1 MTESRAAIP
10 ADASS
15 ATACTVDAFRV
26 RAKRLLAHP
35 MAFVEGAHPGDFDLN
50 PDAET
55 RMLGAA
61 RALIPAAVLVPIVMR
76 ANLTVLL
83 TVRTGHLPQHAGQ
96 IAFPGGRI
104 EDDDGGPLGAA
115 LREAKEEIGLDPAF
129 VEPLGFLEP
138 YRTGTGFAI
147 TPVVA
152 LIEPHFELMPDP
164 SEVADVFE
172 APLDFLMDAANH
184 RIESRLWRGAERRFY
199 AMPYEQRYIW
209 GATAGILKALHR
221 RLFAA

>member
-1 MTESRAAIP
+1 MTDDSAANVCAIE
-10 ADASS
+10 
-15 ATACTVDAFRV
+15 AFRV
-26 RAKRLLAHP
+26 RAQRLLTAPEPFAIDVH
-35 MAFVEGAHPGDFDLN
+35 ASDFDLN
-50 PDAET
+50 PDARIEP
-55 RMLGAA
+55 
-61 RALIPAAVLVPIVMR
+61 ALDHAPALTPAAVLVPIVAR
-76 ANLTVLL
+76 SKLTVLL

-104 EDDDGGPLGAA
+104 EENDGGPLGAA

-164 SEVADVFE
+164 SEVADIFE

-184 RIESRLWRGAERRFY
+184 RIECRLWRGAERRFY
-199 AMPYEQRYIW
+199 AIPYEQRYIW